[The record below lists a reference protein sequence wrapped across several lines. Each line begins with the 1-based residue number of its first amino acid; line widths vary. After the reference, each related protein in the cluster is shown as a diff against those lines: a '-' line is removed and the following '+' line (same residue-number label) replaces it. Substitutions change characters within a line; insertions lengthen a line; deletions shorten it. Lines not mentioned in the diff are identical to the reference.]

1 MYFVDHKNEIKEGLK
16 DITILD
22 VENFSKEQLEDYANR
37 GRSKVLR

>member
-1 MYFVDHKNEIKEGLK
+1 MDNKEDINAGIK

-22 VENFSKEQLEDYANR
+22 VENFSHEQLKDYANR